1 MRINDF
7 FDGSIENLHIAVI
20 GDLILD
26 EYLSGEVTRISP
38 EAAVPVNVI
47 KSRKFVP
54 GGAANTAANLAG
66 LGVNVHMAGVYG
78 HDQNGS
84 VVHSL
89 LKALPI
95 DMSGVLL
102 CDDIETT
109 TKIRVQSG
117 GHQMIRLDF
126 EKVRPIDEAV
136 EEKIFQWVNDLSSR
150 RLHAIILSDYAKG
163 VMTESLTQRIIS
175 LGKEKG
181 IPVIVDPK
189 GKNWEK
195 YKGAFGITPNIKE
208 LAEGIG
214 YVVNNEDASVE
225 AAGQFLRKKY
235 ALDYVFIT
243 RSEKGLSCISNE
255 SSIHKESVTKEV
267 FDVSGAGDTV
277 VAVLTT
283 AIVMGLSMEDALV
296 LANTAAGVAISKSGT
311 YCVKKEEIWEAISE
325 KSYQIKKV
333 LTWEEAKA
341 HCDQWKRQGDSIVFT
356 NGCFDLLHRGHLIYL
371 KQAAALGD
379 HLIVGLNSDRSVK
392 ALKGVTRPVN
402 NQEERAFMLLALPYI
417 DEVVIFDEDTP
428 VKLLSYLKPD
438 ILVKGGD
445 YKVEDVAGK
454 EYVKEVRILPFVEG
468 YSTTMIIEKMKK

>member
-1 MRINDF
+1 
-7 FDGSIENLHIAVI
+7 
-20 GDLILD
+20 
-26 EYLSGEVTRISP
+26 
-38 EAAVPVNVI
+38 
-47 KSRKFVP
+47 
-54 GGAANTAANLAG
+54 
-66 LGVNVHMAGVYG
+66 
-78 HDQNGS
+78 
-84 VVHSL
+84 
-89 LKALPI
+89 
-95 DMSGVLL
+95 
-102 CDDIETT
+102 
-109 TKIRVQSG
+109 
-117 GHQMIRLDF
+117 
-126 EKVRPIDEAV
+126 
-136 EEKIFQWVNDLSSR
+136 
-150 RLHAIILSDYAKG
+150 
-163 VMTESLTQRIIS
+163 MTESLTQRIIS

-208 LAEGIG
+208 LAGGIG

-311 YCVKKEEIWEAISE
+311 YCVKKEEIWEAISA

-333 LTWEEAKA
+333 LTWKEAKER
-341 HCDQWKRQGDSIVFT
+341 CDQWKRQGDSIVFT

-428 VKLLSYLKPD
+428 VKLLAYLKPD

-454 EYVKEVRILPFVEG
+454 EYAKEVRILPFVEG

>member
-1 MRINDF
+1 M
-7 FDGSIENLHIAVI
+7 
-20 GDLILD
+20 
-26 EYLSGEVTRISP
+26 
-38 EAAVPVNVI
+38 
-47 KSRKFVP
+47 
-54 GGAANTAANLAG
+54 
-66 LGVNVHMAGVYG
+66 
-78 HDQNGS
+78 
-84 VVHSL
+84 
-89 LKALPI
+89 
-95 DMSGVLL
+95 
-102 CDDIETT
+102 
-109 TKIRVQSG
+109 
-117 GHQMIRLDF
+117 
-126 EKVRPIDEAV
+126 
-136 EEKIFQWVNDLSSR
+136 
-150 RLHAIILSDYAKG
+150 
-163 VMTESLTQRIIS
+163 
-175 LGKEKG
+175 
-181 IPVIVDPK
+181 
-189 GKNWEK
+189 
-195 YKGAFGITPNIKE
+195 
-208 LAEGIG
+208 AEGIG

-243 RSEKGLSCISNE
+243 RSEKGLSCISNG

-333 LTWEEAKA
+333 LTWEEAKDR
-341 HCDQWKRQGDSIVFT
+341 CEQWKRQGDSIVFT

-454 EYVKEVRILPFVEG
+454 EYAKEVRILPFVEG